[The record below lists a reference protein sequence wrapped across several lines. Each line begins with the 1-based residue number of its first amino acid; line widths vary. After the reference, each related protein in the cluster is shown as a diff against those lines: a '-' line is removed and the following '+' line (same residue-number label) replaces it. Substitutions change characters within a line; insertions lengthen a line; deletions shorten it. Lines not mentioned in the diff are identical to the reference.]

1 VTVPQWAR
9 PPHQPGRKEMQRNL
23 RGRNPA
29 VLRAELA
36 ALFPAGVVAAD
47 LGQPAPR
54 ELLTAQELSCVSHCA
69 NERIEQFAAGRLCA
83 RLALEAI
90 GVAGFSLLSAP
101 DRQPLWPAGVTGSI
115 THTAGYAA
123 AVVGHRG
130 ALSSL
135 GIDSEVVAEVHE
147 ELWPGITAPGELA
160 RLRALPAA
168 AGRAHAA
175 VLFAAK
181 EAFYKSQFP
190 LTGEWLLFDDVV
202 IEIAADGNGETG
214 GFRVLPQR
222 PLAVGR
228 EVRAELAG
236 RYRLHGPF
244 VTAGLALP
252 S

>member
-1 VTVPQWAR
+1 MIER
-9 PPHQPGRKEMQRNL
+9 PPIRAQ
-23 RGRNPA
+23 NPA
-29 VLRAELA
+29 GLSAELA

-47 LGQPAPR
+47 LGEAAPR
-54 ELLTAQELSCVSHCA
+54 ELLSAQELSSVSHCA
-69 NERIEQFAAGRLCA
+69 NLRIEQFAAGRLCA
-83 RLALEAI
+83 RRALEALGI
-90 GVAGFSLLSAP
+90 TGFSLLPAP
-101 DRQPLWPAGVTGSI
+101 DRQPLWPVGVTGSI

-123 AVVGHRG
+123 AVVGRRG
-130 ALSSL
+130 VLSSL
-135 GIDSEVVAEVHE
+135 GIDSEVVAEVHA
-147 ELWPGITAPGELA
+147 ELWPGIAAPGELA
-160 RLRALPAA
+160 RLRALPEA
-168 AGRAHAA
+168 AGRAYAA

-202 IEIAADGNGETG
+202 VEIAADRNGESG
-214 GFRVLPQR
+214 RFRVLPQR
-222 PLAVGR
+222 PLAIGR

>member
-1 VTVPQWAR
+1 
-9 PPHQPGRKEMQRNL
+9 MQRIL
-23 RGRNPA
+23 PAQNPA
-29 VLRAELA
+29 ALSADLA
-36 ALFPAGVVAAD
+36 ALFPVGVIAAD
-47 LGQPAPR
+47 LGQAAPR
-54 ELLTAQELSCVSHCA
+54 ELLSAPELACVSHCA
-69 NERIEQFAAGRLCA
+69 HQRIERFAAGRLCA
-83 RLALEAI
+83 RLALEALGI
-90 GVAGFSLLSAP
+90 TGFSLLRAP
-101 DRQPLWPAGVTGSI
+101 DRQPLWPEGVTGSI

-123 AVVGHRG
+123 AVVARRG

-147 ELWPGITAPGELA
+147 GLWPGITAPGELA
-160 RLRALPAA
+160 QLRALPGA

-181 EAFYKSQFP
+181 EAFYKSQYP
-190 LTGEWLLFDDVV
+190 LTGEWLRFDDVV
-202 IEIAADGNGETG
+202 IEIAAAGSGETG
-214 GFRVLPQR
+214 RFRVLPQR

-228 EVRAELAG
+228 ELRAEPAG